1 MISENIRL
9 LREER
14 KISQKEL
21 AEILGVS
28 NKTVSKW
35 ETGAGLPDINI
46 IVPLSQALGVS
57 TDEILKERPITDTPE
72 DRPLNRKQKIQEALT
87 HLQERYS
94 ISTDQLLEALRMNK
108 SEFIMLVVDEYPSTK
123 NEASKKQEKLVKLL
137 IILAE
142 LIPMYIENHHML
154 ISNLYT
160 RLQNDNDLCAETIEN
175 YVGMK
180 PGTLGKYLSGS
191 CVLPPKQSLS
201 LVIALFMLD
210 QAFNPED
217 AFPRDL

>member
-123 NEASKKQEKLVKLL
+123 NEASKKQEKIV
-137 IILAE
+137 
-142 LIPMYIENHHML
+142 
-154 ISNLYT
+154 
-160 RLQNDNDLCAETIEN
+160 
-175 YVGMK
+175 
-180 PGTLGKYLSGS
+180 TLGELMVDM
-191 CVLPPKQSLS
+191 C
-201 LVIALFMLD
+201 LFVGRTI
-210 QAFNPED
+210 N
-217 AFPRDL
+217 R